1 MQGITSVGRND
12 QFRYLL
18 SRNIFIH
25 TWIYN
30 KHAQKFKHFKWF
42 PSPLESHCCSKSIKA
57 VEQSSA
63 FETTRVRSYLLAT
76 DIDKV
81 EPNKSGSE
89 RFLNKMQNG
98 PLMYPGIAG
107 LVSQRCTEFHAQR
120 LQFSVSL
127 PHLVLF

>member
-1 MQGITSVGRND
+1 MLKNLNTLNG
-12 QFRYLL
+12 
-18 SRNIFIH
+18 
-25 TWIYN
+25 
-30 KHAQKFKHFKWF
+30 F
-42 PSPLESHCCSKSIKA
+42 PALWNLCCSKSIKA

-98 PLMYPGIAG
+98 PLIIASAKDRWIG
-107 LVSQRCTEFHAQR
+107 LPSGCTEFHAQR
-120 LQFSVSL
+120 LEFFVSL
-127 PHLVLF
+127 PHLVLLNFSFWPVWGGEQRRNEDKEM